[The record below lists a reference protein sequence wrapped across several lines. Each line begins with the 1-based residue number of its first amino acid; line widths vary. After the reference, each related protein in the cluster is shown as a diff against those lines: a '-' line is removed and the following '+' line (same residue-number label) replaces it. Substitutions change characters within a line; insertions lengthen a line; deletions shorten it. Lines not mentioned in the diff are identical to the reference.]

1 MKRSGSLLMAMML
14 VAGVAG
20 AQDPDTSGTAAAQS
34 AEPIADG
41 TSQFNHLDVD
51 RDGWLSPSEVKVHPQ
66 PLPEFALMDE
76 NADGKLSSAEWNARV
91 ELVEFEEED

>member
-1 MKRSGSLLMAMML
+1 MKRTGSLLVAMML
-14 VAGVAG
+14 VSGVAL
-20 AQDPDTSGTAAAQS
+20 AQDPDTSATASPQS

-51 RDGWLSPSEVKVHPQ
+51 RDGWLTPSEVKVYPQ

-76 NADGKLSSAEWNARV
+76 DADGKLSSAEWNARV
-91 ELVEFEEED
+91 ELVEYEEED